1 MAPNNSTLASV
12 GQLAAPNS
20 LVDFNLHHR
29 RMTGPTEYYDPVRLR
44 QKASRMLHMPAVK
57 PLFCSGFADWSER
70 EQLHPCPIFGNQI
83 GLQRL
88 SCKTLNCPQDQ

>member
-70 EQLHPCPIFGNQI
+70 EQFAS
-83 GLQRL
+83 L
-88 SCKTLNCPQDQ
+88 SNLRQPDWASASVV